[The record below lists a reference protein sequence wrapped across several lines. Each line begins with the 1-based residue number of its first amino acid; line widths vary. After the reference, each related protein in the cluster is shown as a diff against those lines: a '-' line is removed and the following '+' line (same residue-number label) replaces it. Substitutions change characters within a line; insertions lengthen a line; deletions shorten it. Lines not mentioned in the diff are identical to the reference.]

1 MVIATLRIRVPK
13 RKIREVEETLRLLE
27 GPTSVQP
34 GCKFSYYYRDLR
46 NECEFAVIQ
55 EWSSQ
60 VYLKRYLKSDL
71 YKKLLALIDLSD
83 EQPDLNFYFCES
95 RAGLELVKK
104 VRDWG

>member
-1 MVIATLRIRVPK
+1 MVIATLHIRVPK
-13 RKIREVEETLRLLE
+13 LKIREVDETLRMLE

-34 GCKFSYYYRDLR
+34 GCNCSSYYRDLQ
-46 NECEFAVIQ
+46 NECEFAVVQ

-60 VYLKRYLKSDL
+60 LHLKRYLKSDL
-71 YKKLLALIDLSD
+71 YKKLLVLIDFAE

-104 VRDWG
+104 VRGWD

>member
-1 MVIATLRIRVPK
+1 MVIATLHIRVPK
-13 RKIREVEETLRLLE
+13 LKIREVEETLRLLE

-34 GCKFSYYYRDLR
+34 GCEGSSYYRDLR
-46 NECEFAVIQ
+46 NECEFAVVQ
-55 EWSSQ
+55 KWSSQ

-71 YKKLLALIDLSD
+71 YKKLLALIDLAE
-83 EQPDLNFYFCES
+83 EQPDLNFYFCER